1 MQQLT
6 EQIIR
11 LSPPGGLFDHT
22 VVGNLFADAS
32 VGARKQ
38 LIHRAT
44 RAGEILRLK
53 RGLFILDKV
62 FRKSELHPFALA
74 AVLHAP
80 SHISL
85 ETALWYHGLIPEAV
99 YQISSVTTA
108 RSQTVST
115 PLGVFSFDRVPS
127 PYPRAGVEATPLEGG
142 EWAFIASP
150 LRAIADAV
158 YLHREISWK
167 RDGLSYCTESLRI
180 EEDDLA
186 QISFAH
192 SEEICAAVCNRRT
205 RAYLEGLEKAV
216 NHVS

>member
-11 LSPPGGLFDHT
+11 LSPPGGLFDQT

-32 VGARKQ
+32 PGARKQ

-53 RGLFILDKV
+53 RGTVYIGQSVPQVRTPPLCPCSRAACPLAYQP
-62 FRKSELHPFALA
+62 RNRPLALR
-74 AVLHAP
+74 
-80 SHISL
+80 SHSRSCL
-85 ETALWYHGLIPEAV
+85 PDQQRYHCAE
-99 YQISSVTTA
+99 SD
-108 RSQTVST
+108 RFN
-115 PLGVFSFDRVPS
+115 PLGIFSFDRVPS
-127 PYPRAGVEATPLEGG
+127 PHPRAGVEATQLEGG

-192 SEEICAAVCNRRT
+192 SEEICAAVRNRRT
-205 RAYLEGLEKAV
+205 RAFLEGLEKAM

>member
-1 MQQLT
+1 MQKLT

-11 LSPPGGLFDHT
+11 LSPPGGFFDNT
-22 VVGNLFADAS
+22 VVCNLFPDAS
-32 VGARKQ
+32 EGARKQ

-53 RGLFILDKV
+53 RGLFLLDKV

-74 AVLHAP
+74 AALHAP
-80 SHISL
+80 AHISL
-85 ETALWYHGLIPEAV
+85 ETALWHHGLIPEAV

-108 RSQTVST
+108 RSQTFST
-115 PLGVFSFDRVPS
+115 PVGVFSFDRVPS
-127 PYPRAGVEATPLEGG
+127 PNPRAGVEATKLESG

-158 YLHREISWK
+158 YLHREINWT
-167 RDGLSYCTESLRI
+167 RDGLDYCTESLRI

-186 QISFAH
+186 QISFVH
-192 SEEICAAVCNRRT
+192 IEEVCAAVCNRRT
-205 RAYLEGLEKAV
+205 RAYLEGLKKAV
-216 NHVS
+216 NHVL